1 MSFLV
6 YLSGFLN
13 KISVV
18 LIDIKYLVKD
28 RPILLGLE
36 GLVDRET
43 SLNLASSI
51 NAIYAMVVVIDWD

>member
-6 YLSGFLN
+6 YLSGFPN

-28 RPILLGLE
+28 RPIPLGLK
-36 GLVDRET
+36 GLVD
-43 SLNLASSI
+43 
-51 NAIYAMVVVIDWD
+51 